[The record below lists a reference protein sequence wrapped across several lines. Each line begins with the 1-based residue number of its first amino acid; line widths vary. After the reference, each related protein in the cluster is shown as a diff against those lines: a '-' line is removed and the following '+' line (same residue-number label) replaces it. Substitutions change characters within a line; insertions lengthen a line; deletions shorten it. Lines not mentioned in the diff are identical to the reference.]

1 MSEQWRLVFL
11 GGGNM
16 AEAIAGGAI
25 AAGLLTPDRIAAS
38 EVRADRR
45 AYLESK
51 LGIRAV
57 ASNTEA
63 VTLGDVILLA
73 LKPQDISTV
82 LAEIGE
88 MVTAEQVVVSIA
100 AGVPLSKIEPF
111 FKSRRPGK
119 TRSAEHDD
127 WLDEIVEPA
136 PVPVIRVMPNTPCL
150 VGAGMAA
157 LAPGQHVNP
166 EHMARALSI
175 FNATG
180 KAVTVAEKDL
190 DAVTGL
196 SGSGPGYVAVIIEGL
211 IDGGVR
217 AGLARDVAT
226 TLAIQTVLGSAQMLG
241 EMGLHPGQMK
251 DMVTSPGGTTIAG
264 IHAMERGGLRATL
277 IDGVMAATERSREL
291 GS

>member
-16 AEAIAGGAI
+16 AEAIAGGVI

-57 ASNTEA
+57 ASNVEA

-82 LAEIGE
+82 LAEVGE
-88 MVTAEQVVVSIA
+88 LVTPEQLVISIA
-100 AGVPLSKIEPF
+100 AGVPLGKMEPF
-111 FKSRRPGK
+111 FKTRRAIKSR
-119 TRSAEHDD
+119 SSEHDD
-127 WLDEIVEPA
+127 WTDETVDPA

-157 LAPGQHVNP
+157 LAPGKHVTQ

-196 SGSGPGYVAVIIEGL
+196 SGSGPGYVAIIVEGL

-277 IDGVMAATERSREL
+277 IDGVVAATERSREL

>member
-11 GGGNM
+11 GGGQM
-16 AEAIAGGAI
+16 AEAIARGVI
-25 AAGLLTPDRIAAS
+25 AAGVLAPDQIAAS
-38 EVRADRR
+38 EIRADRR

-51 LGIRAV
+51 VGIKAV
-57 ASNTEA
+57 ASNAEA
-63 VTLGDVILLA
+63 VAFGDVIILA
-73 LKPQDISTV
+73 LKPQDIRTV
-82 LAEIGE
+82 LAEIGGVVRE
-88 MVTAEQVVVSIA
+88 DQLVVSIA
-100 AGVPLSKIEPF
+100 AGVPLSKLEPPF
-111 FKSRRPGK
+111 
-119 TRSAEHDD
+119 E
-127 WLDEIVEPA
+127 A

-157 LAPGQHVNP
+157 IARGKHATS
-166 EHMARALSI
+166 EHEARVLGI

-180 KAVTVAEKDL
+180 KAVSVAEKDL

-196 SGSGPGYVAVIIEGL
+196 SGSGPGYVAVVIEAM

-226 TLAIQTVLGSAQMLG
+226 TLAIQTVLGSAQMLSETG
-241 EMGLHPGQMK
+241 EHPARLK

-264 IHAMERGGLRATL
+264 VHALEQGGLRAAFMDA
-277 IDGVMAATERSREL
+277 IVAATERSREL

>member
-16 AEAIAGGAI
+16 AEAIAGGVI
-25 AAGLLTPDRIAAS
+25 AAGLLKPDQIVAS
-38 EVRADRR
+38 ELRADRR

-57 ASNTEA
+57 ATNTEA

-73 LKPQDISTV
+73 LKPQDIATV

-88 MVTAEQVVVSIA
+88 LVTPEHLVISIA
-100 AGVPLSKIEPF
+100 AGVPLAKIEPA
-111 FKSRRPGK
+111 FKTRRQGK
-119 TRSAEHDD
+119 TRSAEYDD
-127 WLDEIVEPA
+127 WTEEIVDPA
-136 PVPVIRVMPNTPCL
+136 AVPVIRVMPNTPCL

-157 LAPGQHVNP
+157 LAPGRHVTQ

-180 KAVTVAEKDL
+180 KALTVAEKDL

-196 SGSGPGYVAVIIEGL
+196 SGSGPGYVAIIVEGL

-226 TLAIQTVLGSAQMLG
+226 TLAIQTVLGSAQMLA
-241 EMGLHPGQMK
+241 ETRLHPGQFK

-277 IDGVMAATERSREL
+277 IDGVVAATERSREL